1 MGQEVECR
9 MRYQERTAA
18 GKAYLETDFVLFRGD
33 SRLKVL
39 LKDLTGVKA
48 AEGVLKLEFP
58 GGPAELELGKAAA
71 KWAEKILHP
80 PSRTDKLGVKRGIA
94 VRLSGDFEPE
104 FLDELQAQGALVME
118 GRAKAGLVF
127 LKARKTADLGKVA
140 RLISGIVPDGGIW
153 VVYPKGVQ
161 EIREVDV
168 IHAGRMAG
176 LKDVKV
182 ASFSATHTALKFV
195 IPVTKR

>member
-71 KWAEKILHP
+71 KWAEKILRP
-80 PSRTDKLGVKRGIA
+80 PSRTDKLGVKPGMA

-104 FLDELQAQGALVME
+104 FLNELQAQGALVME

-127 LKARKTADLGKVA
+127 LKARQTADLGKVA

-168 IHAGRMAG
+168 IHAGRTAG